1 MCAQQIHSLEIPTA
15 LFETIQ
21 HLVYDLRCECLII
34 LLSTPTRE
42 ILATSGFDE
51 ADWTT
56 DRDID
61 ADNNCCLTTKLVRY
75 FSVV

>member
-1 MCAQQIHSLEIPTA
+1 MQIHSLEIPPA

-42 ILATSGFDE
+42 ILALSGFE
-51 ADWTT
+51 ELDWVV

-61 ADNNCCLTTKLVRY
+61 AENNCCLITNLVN
-75 FSVV
+75 FI